1 MPLAAGTRVGP
12 YEIVALLGAGGM
24 GEVYRASDSRLR
36 RDVALKVLPQAFA
49 ADPQRMARFER
60 EAQVLASLNH
70 PNIGA
75 IYGLEESGT
84 TRALVMELVEG
95 PTLAAR
101 IGRNPVPLAEAMPI
115 ARQIAEALEFAHER
129 GIIHRDLK
137 PANVKFTQT
146 DSLKVLDF
154 GLAKALADDP
164 SSSNISSSPTLSGTR
179 AGSILGTPAY
189 MSPEQARGKPVDRRT
204 DIWSFGCVLF
214 ELLTGRM
221 AFQGETV
228 TDTLAA
234 VLTTHPPLEGL
245 PSSTPPNLRRLIE
258 RCLQKDVRERLQA
271 IGDARIEI
279 EDSLSGRGMHEW
291 PLLGVGK
298 AQPNR
303 RGGTRWLIPAAAIL
317 AGAVLVTVLVA
328 ATKWWAEARQARAQ
342 TWTGDLVS
350 GPNIA
355 LGARVSPDGHTVAFQ
370 SMIDSLTQVAVAN
383 PDTGNWTVLTHDR
396 QHGFVNEISWAP
408 DGSKLYFDR
417 TIAVPA
423 GIYSVPALGGD
434 ERLVLADAGC
444 PQALPDGSLLVIHRD
459 GQGLWRIHHYWPDSQ
474 RLEPLPGWISISTTI
489 PLRVFPDGR
498 EAVFHGT
505 QTQTET
511 SDHLYVMDLTTGKTR
526 RLAPDLT
533 NPRNSESF
541 PLAATADGRAV
552 LAVVSAGDLQRLVSV
567 PRDGRG
573 AMQTLLT
580 LTRPPW
586 YIDST
591 KDGSVY
597 LDQVDR
603 PHEILRFPSSGG
615 TPEVLA
621 SSVTED
627 SGAQYMDPVQTA
639 DGRFLLDTAFS
650 GTGRLL
656 IGKPDGDFVPLLD
669 TREETSGPAVS
680 LANGQIAFVLG
691 TGPEQT
697 IAIASTTEGRLVRR
711 LAGSKGRGIS
721 GLAASP
727 DGKTLYFAAGEFVW
741 AIATDDGAPR
751 KLAAGGAVTVSSDGR
766 TLILT
771 QNVRSNP
778 RFMSVPSEGGGE
790 KEIHL
795 ESGQS
800 LAPVPIGSRALSR
813 DGRLLINLSPPNSW
827 FYRVAVL
834 NLATG
839 HITPTPVTYQG
850 DTMSGNWTADGQ
862 VLAVGLPLK
871 SHIWRFRRSVQ

>member
-1 MPLAAGTRVGP
+1 
-12 YEIVALLGAGGM
+12 M

-36 RDVALKVLPQAFA
+36 RDVALKVLPQSFA
-49 ADPQRMARFER
+49 ADPQRMVRFER

-70 PNIGA
+70 PNIAA

-279 EDSLSGRGMHEW
+279 EDSLSGRGMREW
-291 PLLGVGK
+291 PLSGDRR
-298 AQPNR
+298 AQP
-303 RGGTRWLIPAAAIL
+303 G
-317 AGAVLVTVLVA
+317 
-328 ATKWWAEARQARAQ
+328 
-342 TWTGDLVS
+342 
-350 GPNIA
+350 
-355 LGARVSPDGHTVAFQ
+355 
-370 SMIDSLTQVAVAN
+370 
-383 PDTGNWTVLTHDR
+383 
-396 QHGFVNEISWAP
+396 
-408 DGSKLYFDR
+408 
-417 TIAVPA
+417 
-423 GIYSVPALGGD
+423 
-434 ERLVLADAGC
+434 
-444 PQALPDGSLLVIHRD
+444 
-459 GQGLWRIHHYWPDSQ
+459 
-474 RLEPLPGWISISTTI
+474 
-489 PLRVFPDGR
+489 
-498 EAVFHGT
+498 
-505 QTQTET
+505 
-511 SDHLYVMDLTTGKTR
+511 
-526 RLAPDLT
+526 
-533 NPRNSESF
+533 
-541 PLAATADGRAV
+541 
-552 LAVVSAGDLQRLVSV
+552 
-567 PRDGRG
+567 
-573 AMQTLLT
+573 
-580 LTRPPW
+580 
-586 YIDST
+586 
-591 KDGSVY
+591 
-597 LDQVDR
+597 
-603 PHEILRFPSSGG
+603 
-615 TPEVLA
+615 
-621 SSVTED
+621 
-627 SGAQYMDPVQTA
+627 
-639 DGRFLLDTAFS
+639 
-650 GTGRLL
+650 
-656 IGKPDGDFVPLLD
+656 
-669 TREETSGPAVS
+669 
-680 LANGQIAFVLG
+680 
-691 TGPEQT
+691 GPEQT

-711 LAGSKGRGIS
+711 LAGTKGRGIS

-727 DGKTLYFAAGEFVW
+727 DGKTLYFAAGEFIW
-741 AIATDDGAPR
+741 AIATEDGAPR
-751 KLAAGGAVTVSSDGR
+751 KLAAGDAVTVSPDGR

-771 QNVRSNP
+771 QSVRSNP
-778 RFMSVPSEGGGE
+778 RFMSVPPEGGSE

-800 LAPVPIGSRALSR
+800 LAPVPIGSRALSQ
-813 DGRLLINLSPPNSW
+813 DGRLLINVSPPNSW

-839 HITPTPVTYQG
+839 HITPIPVTYQG
-850 DTMSGNWTADGQ
+850 DTVSGNWTADGQ
-862 VLAVGLPLK
+862 VVAVGLPLK